1 MSSQTNNKF
10 PEWKFY
16 SEFGTATIHEAAGG
30 IGALPSSIKPLSRD
44 FRLFGAAFTVKSP
57 PADNLWLHRAIYAAP
72 TGSVLVV
79 SVEGFMEAGH
89 WGAVMGRAALARGIA
104 GLVIDGGI
112 RDSRELI
119 AMRFPVFAPNVCIR
133 GTAKDRSAPGALG
146 ERIIIGEIGIETGD
160 LIIGDADGVV
170 AIPAAISEQVLEK
183 ARDREKKESD
193 IFARLEKGETT
204 LDIYRFVESPVVRNN
219 EHASQHRSRRAQSRG
234 RSRFQPLVVWA
245 T

>member
-1 MSSQTNNKF
+1 MSSQGNSKF
-10 PEWKFY
+10 AERKSY
-16 SEFGTATIHEAAGG
+16 SELGTATIHEAAGG
-30 IGALPSSIKPLSRD
+30 IGALPSSIKPLSPD
-44 FRLFGAAFTVKSP
+44 FRLFGEAFTVKSP
-57 PADNLWLHRAIYAAP
+57 PADNLWLHRAIYAAL

-89 WGAVMGRAALARGIA
+89 WGAVMGRAALVRGIA
-104 GLVIDGGI
+104 GLVIDGGV
-112 RDSRELI
+112 RDSLELI

-146 ERIIIGEIGIETGD
+146 ERITIGEIGIEADD

-204 LDIYRFVESPVVRNN
+204 LDIYRFLESRIGTK
-219 EHASQHRSRRAQSRG
+219 Q
-234 RSRFQPLVVWA
+234 
-245 T
+245 

>member
-1 MSSQTNNKF
+1 M
-10 PEWKFY
+10 EWKSY
-16 SEFGTATIHEAAGG
+16 SELGTATVHEAAGG
-30 IGALPSSIKPLSRD
+30 IGALPSSIKPLSPD
-44 FRLFGAAFTVKSP
+44 FRLFGKAFTVKSP

-104 GLVIDGGI
+104 GLVIDGGV

-119 AMRFPVFAPNVCIR
+119 AMRFPVFAPNLCVR
-133 GTAKDRSAPGALG
+133 GTAKDRSAPGSLG
-146 ERIIIGEIGIETGD
+146 ERITIGEIGIETSD

-170 AIPAAISEQVLEK
+170 AIPAAISERVLEK
-183 ARDREKKESD
+183 ARDRERKESD

-204 LDIYRFVESPVVRNN
+204 LDIYRFVDSHVGTK
-219 EHASQHRSRRAQSRG
+219 Q
-234 RSRFQPLVVWA
+234 
-245 T
+245 